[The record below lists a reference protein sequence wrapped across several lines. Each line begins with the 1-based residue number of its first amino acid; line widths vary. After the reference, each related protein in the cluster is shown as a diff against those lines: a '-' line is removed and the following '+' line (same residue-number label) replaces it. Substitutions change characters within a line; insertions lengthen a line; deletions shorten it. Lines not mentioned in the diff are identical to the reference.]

1 MARRFKST
9 ERFLL
14 PDARHQ
20 SLQATKFIHCL
31 MHDGKKSTAQRI
43 FYHALDVIGT
53 RVKDVEPIEVFNQAL
68 SNVRPLVEVRSKRV
82 GGATYQVPREVPK
95 KRQLALSMRWLL
107 EAVRTKKGKPA
118 HLKLAEEIL
127 AAYRKEGAAITK
139 RENTHRMAEANKAF
153 AHFSW

>member
-1 MARRFKST
+1 MARKYKPSD
-9 ERFLL
+9 RFLR

-31 MHDGKKSTAQRI
+31 MKGGKKSTAQKI
-43 FYHALDVIGT
+43 FYSALELIRT
-53 RVKDVEPIEVFNQAL
+53 RVKDAEPLDVFNQAL
-68 SNVRPLVEVRSKRV
+68 NNVKPLVEVRSKRV

-95 KRQLALSMRWLL
+95 KRQMALSMRWLL
-107 EAVRTKKGKPA
+107 EATRAKKGKPA
-118 HLKLAEEIL
+118 HIKLADELL
-127 AAYRKEGAAITK
+127 AAFRKEGAAITK